1 MDFLVLNL
9 LFFVIYALLFVI
21 CMAVIHFIFTII
33 EETTRVDIP
42 GFGFLI
48 GIFAGISSSLIMIL
62 IIRNMPI

>member
-1 MDFLVLNL
+1 MDFIVLNV
-9 LFFVIYALLFVI
+9 LFFVTYALLFII

-42 GFGFLI
+42 GFGLLI
-48 GIFAGISSSLIMIL
+48 GVFAGISSSLIMIL

>member
-1 MDFLVLNL
+1 MDFVVLNV
-9 LFFVIYALLFVI
+9 LFFAVYALLFVI
-21 CMAVIHFIFTII
+21 CMAVIYFIFTII

-48 GIFAGISSSLIMIL
+48 GIFGWISSSLIMIL

>member
-1 MDFLVLNL
+1 MDYLVLTL

-21 CMAVIHFIFTII
+21 CMVVIHFIFTII